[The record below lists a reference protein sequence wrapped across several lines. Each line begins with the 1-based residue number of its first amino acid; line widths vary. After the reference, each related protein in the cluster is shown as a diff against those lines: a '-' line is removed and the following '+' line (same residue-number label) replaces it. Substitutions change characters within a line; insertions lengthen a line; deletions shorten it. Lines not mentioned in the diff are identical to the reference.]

1 MNDFKRR
8 SWYILCTTFLTN
20 MAFSIH
26 FMLFLLQFLMPF
38 MPLYHHYRRSD
49 SKTRTLG
56 GRHTQGAWPTYS
68 HEICISLFRK
78 LSFINGCYWIRKV
91 KSFFLRGL
99 VSSRVKMILLT
110 LFNTFKKG
118 EKCLIRYVCTPVWL
132 ALTLVNIHQT
142 SLNLYMLFISV

>member
-1 MNDFKRR
+1 
-8 SWYILCTTFLTN
+8 

-110 LFNTFKKG
+110 LFNTFKRV
-118 EKCLIRYVCTPVWL
+118 EKCLNSVCLYACLTRFNSRKYSSNVFKFIYVIYIRL
-132 ALTLVNIHQT
+132 ATH
-142 SLNLYMLFISV
+142 